1 MPLTRANNVGVALEG
16 IDVPTGTTA
25 QREASPATGVLRFNT
40 TDTAFEGYNGGNW
53 TSVGG
58 GATGGGSDAVF
69 YLNDQTVTTDFTIAA
84 NQNAACA
91 GEITIANGITVT
103 ISGELSVV

>member
-69 YLNDQTVTTDFTIAA
+69 YLNDQTVTTDFEIPA
-84 NQNAACA
+84 NQNAVC
-91 GEITIANGITVT
+91 GGDIEISNGITVT